1 MNIIDYIPEGQSNA
15 ISRRALCA
23 ATGLPDRMMRKEIER
38 ARQEHAILNSQDGS
52 GYFRPAP
59 GEAYLIE
66 RWLRQERSRERS
78 VRDAT
83 RGAEKALFGGSRELI
98 PVHAYVRRK
107 RRREDERPQVEGQ
120 TTLGNA

>member
-1 MNIIDYIPEGQSNA
+1 MSIIDFIPFGKDNA
-15 ISRRALCA
+15 ISRRALCQV
-23 ATGLPDRMMRKEIER
+23 TELPDRLMRREIEK
-38 ARQEHAILNSQDGS
+38 ARKDYTILNIDGS
-52 GYFRPAP
+52 GYFRPAE
-59 GEAYLIE
+59 GETYLIE

-83 RGAEKALFGGSRELI
+83 RGAEKALLGGSRELI